1 MQHSEGTN
9 SGHTEM
15 PLKGIS
21 MKIRLGLLTLIL
33 ISVVVCFC
41 GCKAKKPPTKSDSNA
56 PEPNIAQSGKP
67 VKEVIATVNG
77 IDILKSDFE
86 ASVEQQIG
94 KVQRQMPQ
102 NFFEQ
107 YKRELGKKILDEMI
121 VDVILAQKARQ
132 QGIVVTEQE
141 ISERVNEILQRQKM
155 SMQDFRELL
164 VAEGLQSGPTG

>member
-1 MQHSEGTN
+1 
-9 SGHTEM
+9 
-15 PLKGIS
+15 
-21 MKIRLGLLTLIL
+21 MKIRLGLLTVIL

-41 GCKAKKPPTKSDSNA
+41 GCKAKKPPTKADSNSVK
-56 PEPNIAQSGKP
+56 PNITRAVKP

-77 IDILKSDFE
+77 INILKSDFE

-107 YKRELGKKILDEMI
+107 YKKELGKKVLDEMI

-164 VAEGLQSGPTG
+164 VAKGLQSGPTG

>member
-1 MQHSEGTN
+1 M
-9 SGHTEM
+9 
-15 PLKGIS
+15 KGIS
-21 MKIRLGLLTLIL
+21 MKIRLGLLTVIL
-33 ISVVVCFC
+33 IAVVVCFC
-41 GCKAKKPPTKSDSNA
+41 GCKAKKPPTRSDSKSA
-56 PEPNIAQSGKP
+56 EPNTAQAGKP
-67 VKEVIATVNG
+67 AKEVIATVNG
-77 IDILKSDFE
+77 IEILKSDFE
-86 ASVEQQIG
+86 AQVEQQIG

-107 YKRELGKKILDEMI
+107 YKKELGKKVLDEMI

-164 VAEGLQSGPTG
+164 VAKGLQSGPTG